1 MLLIALSLY
10 MAILQYFVQFT
21 LKLKQSLQK
30 NQNNLRLIGR
40 KTKLRVCNLGIKKGK
55 NAKQIIA
62 TTIATTPP
70 NLCGIERNIA

>member
-1 MLLIALSLY
+1 MFCPIHPK
-10 MAILQYFVQFT
+10 IKT
-21 LKLKQSLQK
+21 IITK

-55 NAKQIIA
+55 NARQIIA

-70 NLCGIERNIA
+70 TLCGIERNSA